1 VSLETVNFRCSQQW
15 ANKKCRPKKS
25 TTEGRRDGIG
35 ILSGTEPFAVA
46 NKKDKPMKM
55 IKNLTFITVLFL
67 ALASP
72 HSSRGQCDQDV
83 EKIKVGEGQLLYE
96 IIGQVINSTPTT
108 STQFGYYTY
117 IKGIDALFAGAPENE
132 TTAWFTFHRETT
144 NLRVT
149 VNGPLRIISR
159 EGTTTVYL
167 NAAPAGDFTNPD
179 SFRAGAPVQRSTLRQ
194 QVIVDTV
201 TQSFTVVNEDTITST
216 SLFSINGRTNQIGK
230 AGDVFRTTK
239 NGHLNSPVPSGY
251 FAGYSVGV
259 EKSNHD
265 DDGK

>member
-1 VSLETVNFRCSQQW
+1 MKIINKSLNSRTL
-15 ANKKCRPKKS
+15 AAAG
-25 TTEGRRDGIG
+25 GRFAAGLAVLGLI
-35 ILSGTEPFAVA
+35 ILTS
-46 NKKDKPMKM
+46 
-55 IKNLTFITVLFL
+55 
-67 ALASP
+67 AS
-72 HSSRGQCDQDV
+72 SVEKAQADENV
-83 EKIKVGEGQLLYE
+83 EKIKVSEGQLLYE
-96 IIGQVINSTPTT
+96 IIGQVINFTPTT

-167 NAAPAGDFTNPD
+167 NAAPAGDFSNPD
-179 SFRAGAPVQRSTLRQ
+179 SFRAGTPIQISTLRQ

-201 TQSFTVVNEDTITST
+201 SQTFTVVNQDTITSS
-216 SLFSINGRTNQIGK
+216 SLFSVNGTTYQIGK
-230 AGDVFRTTK
+230 VGDVFRTTK
-239 NGHLNSPVPSGY
+239 NGHLSGPVPSGY
-251 FAGYSVGV
+251 FAGYSVGA

-265 DDGK
+265 KMTIEDKRR

>member
-1 VSLETVNFRCSQQW
+1 
-15 ANKKCRPKKS
+15 
-25 TTEGRRDGIG
+25 
-35 ILSGTEPFAVA
+35 
-46 NKKDKPMKM
+46 MKI

-67 ALASP
+67 ALTSP
-72 HSSRGQCDQDV
+72 HSSRGESDENV
-83 EKIKVGEGQLLYE
+83 EKIKVSEGQLLYE
-96 IIGQVINSTPTT
+96 IIGQVINFTPTT

-149 VNGPLRIISR
+149 VNGPLRIMSR

-167 NAAPAGDFTNPD
+167 NAAPAGNFPNPD
-179 SFRAGAPVQRSTLRQ
+179 SFRAGTPIQTSTLRQ

-201 TQSFTVVNEDTITST
+201 SQTFTVVNQDTITSST
-216 SLFSINGRTNQIGK
+216 HFSVNGTTYQIGK

-239 NGHLNSPVPSGY
+239 NGHLSGPVPSGY
-251 FAGYSVGV
+251 FAGYSVGA
-259 EKSNHD
+259 EKS
-265 DDGK
+265 K

>member
-1 VSLETVNFRCSQQW
+1 MKIINKSLNPRTLT
-15 ANKKCRPKKS
+15 AAG
-25 TTEGRRDGIG
+25 GRFATGVAVLG
-35 ILSGTEPFAVA
+35 LVILTSAS
-46 NKKDKPMKM
+46 
-55 IKNLTFITVLFL
+55 
-67 ALASP
+67 ALEKA
-72 HSSRGQCDQDV
+72 QADENV
-83 EKIKVGEGQLLYE
+83 EEIKVGEGQVLYE

-117 IKGIDALFAGAPENE
+117 IKGIDGLFAGAPENE

-167 NAAPAGDFTNPD
+167 NAAPAGDFSNPD
-179 SFRAGAPVQRSTLRQ
+179 SFRAGTPIQISTLRQ

-201 TQSFTVVNEDTITST
+201 SQTFTVVNQDTITSST
-216 SLFSINGRTNQIGK
+216 HFSVNGTTYQIGK

-239 NGHLNSPVPSGY
+239 NGHLSGPVPSGY
-251 FAGYSVGV
+251 FAGYSVGA
-259 EKSNHD
+259 EKS
-265 DDGK
+265 K